1 MRRPI
6 KQTLAAVWA
15 VLMAIGVLGAAIMAQ
30 PPTSASVSSDQS
42 EPPTIEDAR
51 ALQGAGQWEDAAAA
65 WHEITKNDPENAAA
79 WFYLGYCLLA
89 DGRPEEAI
97 DVNQKAATFDQYHG
111 IALYNLGCALA
122 LTDRPDAA
130 LEALAR
136 SQAAGFALRGRVEAD
151 PDLESLR
158 GDPRFAA
165 LLENEPV
172 GGGGPGDAVQQ
183 AIGGLRQFIMERA
196 PQAKRQIAGLL
207 QMVAG
212 RAQQM
217 LAQLQEKL
225 ANDERFAVI
234 ATMLQQWLGNEVDAR
249 SGPSDATEAAEPSE
263 PRATAPLLDVAR
275 QFQQAGEWRA
285 AVGAYEAV
293 IENDPDSAVSWFG
306 LAYCLH
312 MNGDYEKAI
321 NAHQKAASFEQFKG
335 ISLYNLACAYA
346 LTGRTDKALK
356 ALEESRAAGFDLAE
370 PLRSD
375 PDLDSLRSDP
385 RFERLVADI
394 EG

>member
-1 MRRPI
+1 MKRPI
-6 KQTLAAVWA
+6 KQRTVAAVWA
-15 VLMAIGVLGAAIMAQ
+15 VLMAIGVSGAAIMAA
-30 PPTSASVSSDQS
+30 PPTSTPVSSNQS

-51 ALQGAGQWEDAAAA
+51 ALQGAGQWEEAAAA
-65 WHEITKNDPENAAA
+65 WREITEADPENAAA

-97 DVNQKAATFDQYHG
+97 DVNQKAATFDEYHG

-172 GGGGPGDAVQQ
+172 GGSGGFQQ

-207 QMVAG
+207 QMAAG

-217 LAQLQEKL
+217 LAQLQETL

-234 ATMLQQWLGNEVDAR
+234 ARMLQQWLGDGVDAR
-249 SGPSDATEAAEPSE
+249 SAPSEAAEAAEPSE

-375 PDLDSLRSDP
+375 SDLDSLRSDP
-385 RFERLVADI
+385 RFEQFLADI